1 MRGFVKIFT
10 LLSWLVLVPTAA
22 FAQASIAGAVK
33 DTSGAV
39 LPGVTVEAASPA
51 LIEKTRSAVTDGT
64 GQYRIENLR
73 PGVYMVTFTLAGF
86 STVKREGVELAGS
99 FTATVN
105 ADLRVGAVEETVTV
119 TAATPIVDIQNTL
132 KQQVIDH
139 VIADAIPT
147 GRLYA
152 NLAVLIPGVSV
163 GAIANNIS
171 GMGAQDV
178 GGSTGD
184 PLTKL
189 QAHGTRPF
197 EQRVTLN
204 GLVTGLPDNQAE
216 SAYTPNLNAV
226 QEVVVD
232 SGAISAESTS
242 GGVHI
247 NLIPRDGGNAFS
259 GVVVGSFA
267 NEHMASSNLTP
278 DLKARGLLTA
288 NTIKA
293 NGDFN
298 PGFGGPIKRDRVWFY
313 TSARYLRTE
322 NWAAGMFVDRTANDP
337 NVLTFNPDL
346 NQPVFNGIKWEDGQ
360 GRLTWQATQKQKLAA
375 SYIHQEQCKCPIS
388 YSPTTATPQWN
399 PWVFN
404 GVSVDWTDILSNRL
418 LLDAGLF
425 RHGMHRGLSISM
437 PGANRLVIPVTEQS
451 NNLVYKGRNPSWDT
465 TETTYYRASVS
476 YITGAH
482 AFKVGFSNGFGG
494 RTTRNLLL
502 NDLNPVTYR
511 FNNGVPNQI
520 TLLAR
525 PFGDLWNLDADLG
538 IYAQDR
544 WTKNRL
550 TVNGGVRYDYY
561 KAHFPG
567 QTLGPVTLV
576 PTRNIA
582 IPDTPQKN
590 WKDVTPRLGAVY
602 DLFGSGKTALKVS
615 LNKYLYGEYDAAII
629 ANPTATL
636 INTTTRSWTDS
647 NRSFVPDC
655 DLTNPFANGECGI
668 DANTAFGSAVPGT
681 TYDPKTLN
689 GWGSRGYNWEFSGG
703 VQHEIVTGVSVN
715 ATYFRRWYGNFT
727 TTDNRTLSA
736 SDFDSYCIPVPVNSQ
751 LPGGGGNQL
760 CGLYNLKPAKFGVPT
775 DNFVTFSNTF
785 GTQIEHWNGVDL
797 SVNTQLSQRLRMQGG
812 LSSGRT
818 SVDNCAVVAQL
829 PELLSTA
836 TTANP
841 QQYCHTDTPF
851 LTQVKLLGAYTIP
864 RVEVQFS
871 GTFQSIPGPPIAA
884 NYIAVNA
891 AVAPSLG
898 RSLSGSAA
906 NVTVNL
912 IPGVG
917 AFSATNPAASS
928 GTMFGE
934 RLNQVDV
941 RVGKRLAF
949 GKNHLALNLDVY
961 NVLNGN
967 AVNLES
973 SVYSTWRTPQG
984 ILPARFAKVS
994 AQFEF

>member
-1 MRGFVKIFT
+1 MSRFT
-10 LLSWLVLVPTAA
+10 NVLIVLMSLVPTAA

-51 LIEKTRSAVTDGT
+51 LIEKTRSVVTDGT
-64 GQYRIENLR
+64 GQYRIESLR
-73 PGVYMVTFTLAGF
+73 PGAYTVTFTLAGF

-105 ADLRVGAVEETVTV
+105 ADLRVGVVEETITV
-119 TAATPIVDIQNTL
+119 TAATPLVDVQNTIS
-132 KQQVIDH
+132 QRVIDH

-152 NLAVLIPGVSV
+152 NLAVLIPGISI

-184 PLTKL
+184 QLNKL
-189 QAHGTRPF
+189 QAHGSRPF
-197 EQRVTLN
+197 EQRVMLN
-204 GLVTGLPDNQAE
+204 GLGTGLPDNQAE
-216 SAYTPNLNAV
+216 SAYTPNSTAA
-226 QEVVVD
+226 QEVVID

-242 GGVHI
+242 GGIHI
-247 NLIPRDGGNAFS
+247 NLIPRDGGNTFS
-259 GVVVGSFA
+259 GVVFGSFA
-267 NEHMASSNLTP
+267 NDSMAGTNLTP
-278 DLKARGLLTA
+278 ELKARGLLTP
-288 NTIKA
+288 NSVKQ

-313 TSARYLRTE
+313 TSARYLKTE
-322 NWAAGMFVDRTANDP
+322 NWAAGMFVDKTANDP
-337 NVLTFNPDL
+337 NVWTFNPDL
-346 NQPVFNGIKWEDGQ
+346 NQPVANGIKWKDGQ
-360 GRLTWQATQKQKLAA
+360 GRMTWQATQKQKLAA
-375 SYIHQEQCKCPIS
+375 SYLHQEQCKCPIS
-388 YSPTTATPQWN
+388 YGPTTATPQWN

-404 GVSVDWTDILSNRL
+404 GVSADWTDILSNRL

-437 PGANRLVIPVTEQS
+437 PGANPLVIPVTEQS

-465 TETTYYRASVS
+465 TDTTYYRASAS

-494 RTTRNLLL
+494 RTTRNALL

-511 FNNGVPNQI
+511 FNLGTPNLI

-525 PFGDLWNLDADLG
+525 PFRDLWTLDADLG
-538 IYAQDR
+538 IYAQDK
-544 WTKNRL
+544 WTRNRL

-567 QTLGPVTLV
+567 QTLGPATLV
-576 PTRNIA
+576 PTRNIV

-590 WKDVTPRLGAVY
+590 WKDITPRLGAAY
-602 DLFGSGKTALKVS
+602 DLFGNGKTALKVS
-615 LNKYLYGEYDAAII
+615 LNKYLYGEYDSNVI
-629 ANPTATL
+629 ANPTANL
-636 INTTTRSWTDS
+636 VSSTTRTWTDR
-647 NRSFVPDC
+647 NGDFVPDC
-655 DLTNPFANGECGI
+655 DLTNPFLNGECGI
-668 DANTAFGSAVPGT
+668 DANTNFGTAVPGT
-681 TYDPKTLN
+681 TYDTRLLN
-689 GWGSRGYNWEFSGG
+689 GWGNRGYNWEFSGG
-703 VQHEIVTGVSVN
+703 VQHEIITGVSVN
-715 ATYFRRWYGNFT
+715 ATYFRRWYGNLAA
-727 TTDNRTLSA
+727 TDNRALGA
-736 SDFDSYCIPVPVNSQ
+736 SDFDSYCIAVPVNSQ

-760 CGLYNLKPAKFGVPT
+760 CGLYNLKPAKAGVPT
-775 DNFVTFSNTF
+775 DNFVTFSDAF
-785 GTQIEHWNGVDL
+785 GKQIEHWNGVDL
-797 SVNTQLSQRLRMQGG
+797 SVNTQLSQRLRIQGG
-812 LSSGRT
+812 LSTGRT
-818 SVDNCAVVAQL
+818 SVDNCAVAAQL
-829 PELLSTA
+829 PELLTTA

-841 QQYCHTDTPF
+841 QQYCHIDTPF
-851 LTQVKLLGAYTIP
+851 LTQVKLLSAYTIP
-864 RVEVQFS
+864 RVEVQVS

-884 NYIAVNA
+884 NYIATNA
-891 AVAPSLG
+891 VVAPSLG
-898 RSLSGSAA
+898 RNLSGNAP

-917 AFSATNPAASS
+917 AFAATNPAASF

-934 RLNQVDV
+934 RLNQLDL
-941 RVGKRLAF
+941 RFGKRLTF
-949 GKNHLALNLDVY
+949 GKYRVALNLDAY
-961 NVLNGN
+961 NILNLN
-967 AVNLES
+967 PVIQES
-973 SVYSTWRTPQG
+973 IVYSTWRTPQG